1 MKSITT
7 YSYLIIFF
15 FNFFDFF
22 IIKPV
27 ISSNVYVF
35 TTYFSNLNKQSSREE
50 LFADSKFNFQI
61 VTVIGKGKSKED
73 AARNAISNALLIA
86 SPRYIQKRRVNLY
99 SETLINE
106 ELDYDTKDNFID
118 SNYAFNKGRI
128 VSFNLIS
135 TSIDN
140 NIYSVL
146 ANVKI
151 RKTNNNINYHP
162 SEQNQIKPNN
172 EIDKLKVFKVGIGF
186 TEKEAINNAIE
197 QALIYVVGEKIN
209 VQTNYDLIEQLSFI
223 VKGELEKS
231 ELYTKEIIRDLTS
244 GYSEGYVESFKK
256 LNTFNENGFIKVE
269 ADIVIRKKSF
279 SSYIDEISNNLKIDL
294 E

>member
-1 MKSITT
+1 MKSIKT
-7 YSYLIIFF
+7 YSYLIIFL

-22 IIKPV
+22 IIKPL
-27 ISSNVYVF
+27 IASNVYAF
-35 TTYFSNLNKQSSREE
+35 TNYFSNLNKQLSREE
-50 LFADSKFNFQI
+50 LLADSKFNFQI
-61 VTVIGKGKSKED
+61 VTVLGKGKSKED

-99 SETLINE
+99 SQMLINE
-106 ELDYDTKDNFID
+106 ELDYDIKDNFID

>member
-1 MKSITT
+1 MKSIKT
-7 YSYLIIFF
+7 YSYLIIFL

-22 IIKPV
+22 IIKPL
-27 ISSNVYVF
+27 IASNVYAF
-35 TTYFSNLNKQSSREE
+35 TNYFSNLNKQLSREE
-50 LFADSKFNFQI
+50 LLADSKFNFQI
-61 VTVIGKGKSKED
+61 VTVLGKGKSKED

-99 SETLINE
+99 SQMLINE
-106 ELDYDTKDNFID
+106 ELDYDIKDNFID

-209 VQTNYDLIEQLSFI
+209 VQTNYDLIEQMSFI

>member
-1 MKSITT
+1 MKSIKT
-7 YSYLIIFF
+7 YSYLIIFL

-22 IIKPV
+22 IIKPL
-27 ISSNVYVF
+27 IASNVYAF
-35 TTYFSNLNKQSSREE
+35 TNYFSNLNKQLSREE
-50 LFADSKFNFQI
+50 LLADSKFNFQI
-61 VTVIGKGKSKED
+61 VTVLGKGKSKED

-99 SETLINE
+99 SQMLINE
-106 ELDYDTKDNFID
+106 ELDYDIKDNFID

-162 SEQNQIKPNN
+162 SEQNQIRPNN

-256 LNTFNENGFIKVE
+256 LNTFNENGFVKVE

>member
-1 MKSITT
+1 MKSIKT
-7 YSYLIIFF
+7 YSYLIIFL

-22 IIKPV
+22 IIKPL
-27 ISSNVYVF
+27 IASNVYAF
-35 TTYFSNLNKQSSREE
+35 TNYFSNLNKQLSREE
-50 LFADSKFNFQI
+50 LLADSKFNFQI
-61 VTVIGKGKSKED
+61 VTVLGKGKSKED

-99 SETLINE
+99 SQMLINE
-106 ELDYDTKDNFID
+106 ELDYDIKDNFID

-256 LNTFNENGFIKVE
+256 LNTFNENGFVKVE